1 MRVFPVFVLLYNVGT
16 DNEGIHTLRVGDRD
30 VILMFHSE
38 DDALRF
44 AILLEAQDF
53 PEPTPV
59 EVDPKDIEAFCRDAG
74 YEWQEVEEGT
84 LVVPPESNLEE
95 TEWDPNKPPPE
106 PESELDRIRRQLE
119 AQIQGKTPEP
129 PVENPAENPEEPSE
143 MSQSELD
150 RIRRNLEGL
159 L

>member
-1 MRVFPVFVLLYNVGT
+1 MRVFVLLYNPGT
-16 DNEGIHTLRVGDRD
+16 DNEGIHTLRVGDRN
-30 VILMFHSE
+30 VVLMFHSN
-38 DDALRF
+38 DDASRY
-44 AILLEAQDF
+44 AMLLEAQDF

-59 EVDPKDIEAFCRDAG
+59 EIDSEEIEAFCRDAG
-74 YEWQEVEEGT
+74 YESQAIEEGT
-84 LVVPPESNLEE
+84 LAVPPESNLEDV
-95 TEWDPNKPPPE
+95 EWDPSKPPPE

-119 AQIQGKTPEP
+119 AQIQGKAPEP
-129 PVENPAENPEEPSE
+129 PAPPAQNPAESPEEPNE